1 MKLLTHAYLANII
14 IGELEKTGKLKIPD
28 VKGSY
33 SSGSLREPLSKE
45 DKEEESKASKEET
58 KSSGGG
64 VSEKTEDKK
73 VKSSEESGSKASEE
87 SKTEK
92 AEDKTA
98 KSAEESKTEKAEDK
112 TAKSAEESK
121 TEKAEDKTAKSAEE
135 SKTEKAE
142 DKDSKS
148 SRESGPK
155 SQKKEE
161 PPLFFPLKGGE
172 YTPPDEVKNL
182 ILNKKEFFRG
192 GVVYGTL
199 LPDITFSMSVI
210 RPSDSGIW
218 LEYLFERLKTI
229 PKGEE
234 RNEAYAFVLGVM
246 VNFTADMFL
255 RAYVSEYAGGWFD
268 SYTGDRGKKHLLI
281 DEYVERKISIYFTD
295 DDKKISVPSKF
306 VALCFADGQ
315 GIEDQIRNIKDKK
328 RSEKVLAVY
337 NGASLAQTRAQSSGA
352 SVIVADGYRAASNVL
367 SYPED
372 IAKKQAEMVEWVKTW
387 EKLAQDILN
396 GESAAECIPADNVWL
411 NDETLKKLIV
421 AVYGPRRIES
431 KIESDLEEAFKKKE
445 GEEDEEPAEYKIY
458 ERISADLKGFGEEKD
473 YPLGEEGKEFKAF
486 SLALVASKFC
496 LFGYKELNKYINR
509 AEFAEDKCTYVL
521 RKVKLAVTSDAK
533 LIDSFPDGRTLCG
546 LEISTKTR
554 TAAYTTL
561 LSGDFAKT
569 GQAVIELP
577 IPIPYEDITRFT
589 LFNTS
594 AFEWKISGFEIK
606 DEEAGKVL
614 GKYDAKKA
622 EEEVKK
628 EEEEKKKAEEQE
640 KKKAEALGSVAQ
652 TSKTEK
658 KKDETLSEE
667 EKIEA
672 QIREKLEAEKKASE
686 ALAKK
691 LEGCSLVV
699 SGTDHGADIDAA
711 VVAEITKGT
720 KDPLTIEIP
729 HRLMS
734 WLYSI
739 DGKDSTE
746 KPIPEKKPWE
756 YDEYVIY
763 RILTAGF
770 RPTLLDE
777 ILSEKY
783 DDAKKEPEKPSVKPS
798 EEKPKEKKKADLSD
812 IFDVA
817 ETPEGNMMNVT
828 FEDAYVRMRD
838 RILPKIKD
846 AVPKE
851 LAESTDRVM
860 SAVDDIMSKILVE
873 AKDLMNKTMEKDD
886 SEKSKKD
893 EMDESKGKD
902 PNADAMKKDDSEKS
916 KKDEMDES
924 KGKDPNADAMK
935 KDDSEKSKKDEMDES
950 KGKDPN
956 ADAMEKD
963 DSEEPKKESLFD
975 KLKKKAGMDE
985 SKDKDPNDEAME
997 KDDSEKSKKDEMDD
1011 SKDKDPNDETMEK
1024 DDSEKE
1030 DEDKKDSGDRSE
1042 LSKDKKKDKEDEDEE
1057 EDSGLSKDKEDEDDD
1072 MDLSKDKKKD
1082 KDEDD
1087 DEDDDDDDDDMG
1099 LSKDKKKDK
1108 KKDKDDDDDEDDDD
1122 DDDMGLSK
1130 DKKKDKKKD
1139 KDDDDDEDDDDDDD
1153 DDDDMGLSKDKKKDK
1168 KKDKDEDDDKD
1179 DDDDDDDMGLSKDKK
1194 KDKKEDKKKDKEN
1207 DDDKDDDDDDDD
1219 MDLSK
1224 DKKKDKKEDKKKDK
1238 ENDDDDMDLSKD
1250 KKNSSKEESGL
1261 SKDKKKEDRI

>member
-73 VKSSEESGSKASEE
+73 VKSSEESGSKAS
-87 SKTEK
+87 
-92 AEDKTA
+92 
-98 KSAEESKTEKAEDK
+98 
-112 TAKSAEESK
+112 EESK

-893 EMDESKGKD
+893 EMD
-902 PNADAMKKDDSEKS
+902 
-916 KKDEMDES
+916 
-924 KGKDPNADAMK
+924 
-935 KDDSEKSKKDEMDES
+935 
-950 KGKDPN
+950 
-956 ADAMEKD
+956 
-963 DSEEPKKESLFD
+963 
-975 KLKKKAGMDE
+975 
-985 SKDKDPNDEAME
+985 
-997 KDDSEKSKKDEMDD
+997 D

-1087 DEDDDDDDDDMG
+1087 DE
-1099 LSKDKKKDK
+1099 
-1108 KKDKDDDDDEDDDD
+1108 
-1122 DDDMGLSK
+1122 
-1130 DKKKDKKKD
+1130 
-1139 KDDDDDEDDDDDDD
+1139 DDDD